1 MYFEVIDN
9 KFDCFGYFIDGN
21 INLIP
26 PSVEEQHFCWTYNE
40 QLKDY
45 NNIEYV
51 SLYCNGKDI
60 NELCPEHLKQDWAL
74 LCERFKA
81 FFRAFYIAKINLE
94 DNCFYDMIPMTFLV
108 EYFTVKTKIIEYIA
122 KNYPR
127 PSNYEHLFEVMK
139 VCNKIRSQKLNIDTS
154 CLNIRIAD
162 PMVKKAKIK
171 YDNLAPYIKYDVF
184 GTKTGRLSTIANS
197 FPILQMDK
205 EYRSIIE
212 PTNDWFLELDY
223 NGAELRTFL
232 SLAGE
237 EQPEVDIHDWNIQ
250 HIYDNKVNRDEAK
263 EKIFAWLYSD
273 NKNAK
278 AEQIYKKEEVRKKYW
293 DGTKVTTYWGRE
305 IEADKHH
312 SLSYIVQST
321 FADLVLKQMVKVF
334 KFLEGKKSFIAF
346 SVHDNIVIDL
356 HDDEKYLLPQLVKMF
371 SDTELGNFLVNTK
384 VGANYGSLKTIK
396 IK

>member
-1 MYFEVIDN
+1 
-9 KFDCFGYFIDGN
+9 
-21 INLIP
+21 
-26 PSVEEQHFCWTYNE
+26 
-40 QLKDY
+40 
-45 NNIEYV
+45 
-51 SLYCNGKDI
+51 
-60 NELCPEHLKQDWAL
+60 
-74 LCERFKA
+74 
-81 FFRAFYIAKINLE
+81 
-94 DNCFYDMIPMTFLV
+94 
-108 EYFTVKTKIIEYIA
+108 
-122 KNYPR
+122 
-127 PSNYEHLFEVMK
+127 
-139 VCNKIRSQKLNIDTS
+139 
-154 CLNIRIAD
+154 
-162 PMVKKAKIK
+162 
-171 YDNLAPYIKYDVF
+171 
-184 GTKTGRLSTIANS
+184 
-197 FPILQMDK
+197 MDK
-205 EYRSIIE
+205 EYRSVIE

-250 HIYDNKVNRDEAK
+250 HIYDNKLNRDEAK

-321 FADLVLKQMVKVF
+321 FADLVLKQMVKVS
-334 KFLEGKKSFIAF
+334 KFLEDKKSFIAF

-356 HDDEKYLLPQLVKMF
+356 HNDEKYLLPQLVKMF